1 MAVINVGGLSMTAL
15 LLTALLWHAGLPTG
29 ATLAQTGPEPARQ
42 QPPAV
47 SPPFQPEVSDPLLE
61 PVPPAPVQVGS
72 WDEALA
78 LLRQRSTDLRAALAR
93 VESAAGLRRVAL
105 AGLLPSVGGSAGV
118 QYNVL
123 DPGTPFVGGGIGG
136 GGVSGGDGDGPRP
149 TLLLGTA
156 TVTASM
162 PLLDWGAIQSLRSAS
177 ASRRAAELS
186 LEETRRQLTGELA
199 RALARVASAERL
211 AEVNRVNLRSAL
223 ERLALAQRRLEL
235 GAGTQLDVIRLR
247 QDAESARELV
257 VSGDNTLLQARDT
270 LALLLG
276 QEQPVGLARNVSLEE
291 LLNRGRQGCQSLQSL
306 EERPDLAAAREGL
319 EAARHDVSA
328 AQAQYLPTLEAQ
340 SSVVGLTV
348 DPGFAR
354 VPVWNIGAV
363 LSLPFYEGGARG
375 GRVRQARAQEET
387 ARQDVVARQRAASV
401 EVRQTRREV
410 GVARAEQE
418 IATRARE
425 LAAEND
431 RLTRR
436 AFEVGTG
443 TSQDLVVSA
452 AALRQAE
459 LNLVVREFQLS
470 QARIEAFLAEAACG
484 W

>member
-1 MAVINVGGLSMTAL
+1 MTAL
-15 LLTALLWHAGLPTG
+15 LLTALLWHAGLPAG
-29 ATLAQTGPEPARQ
+29 AMLAQTGPGAAPQ
-42 QPPAV
+42 QPTAV
-47 SPPFQPEVSDPLLE
+47 APPFQPEVSDPMLE

-72 WDEALA
+72 WDEALE
-78 LLRQRSTDLRAALAR
+78 LLRQRSTDLRIALAQ

-105 AGLLPSVGGSAGV
+105 AGLLPTVGGSAGV

-123 DPGTPFVGGGIGG
+123 DPETPFLGGGIGG
-136 GGVSGGDGDGPRP
+136 GGIGTGAGAGGGPRP
-149 TLLLGTA
+149 TVPLGTA
-156 TVTASM
+156 TVTASV
-162 PLLDWGAIQSLRSAS
+162 PLLDWSAIQSLRSAG

-199 RALARVASAERL
+199 RTLARVASAERIS
-211 AEVNRVNLRSAL
+211 EVNRVNLRSAL

-247 QDAESARELV
+247 QDAESARSSV
-257 VSGDNTLLQARDT
+257 VSGDNSLMQARDA
-270 LALLLG
+270 LALILG

-291 LLNRGRQGCQSLQSL
+291 LLNQGQQECRRLPSL
-306 EERPDLAAAREGL
+306 EERPDLAAARAQL
-319 EAARHDVSA
+319 EAAGHDVSA

-340 SSVVGLTV
+340 STVVGFTV

-363 LSLPFYEGGARG
+363 LTLPFYEGGARG

-387 ARQDVVARQRAASV
+387 ARQEVVERQRGASV
-401 EVRQTRREV
+401 EVRQVRREV
-410 GVARAEQE
+410 DVARAEQE

-425 LAAEND
+425 LAEEND

-436 AFEVGTG
+436 AFEVGAG

-459 LNLVVREFQLS
+459 LNLVVSELQLF
-470 QARIEAFLAEAACG
+470 QARIEAFLVEAACD

>member
-1 MAVINVGGLSMTAL
+1 MTAL

-29 ATLAQTGPEPARQ
+29 AMLAQT
-42 QPPAV
+42 PAV

-61 PVPPAPVQVGS
+61 PVAPAPVQVGS

-78 LLRQRSTDLRAALAR
+78 LLRQQSTDLRVALAR

-105 AGLLPSVGGSAGV
+105 AGLLPNLNGSAGV

-123 DPGTPFVGGGIGG
+123 DPSTPFIGGGVGGGGIGTG
-136 GGVSGGDGDGPRP
+136 GGDGPRP
-149 TLLLGTA
+149 TSPLGTA
-156 TVTASM
+156 TVTASV
-162 PLLDWGAIQSLRSAS
+162 PLLDWSAFQSLRSAS
-177 ASRRAAELS
+177 ASRRAAELT

-199 RALARVASAERL
+199 RALARVASSERIS
-211 AEVNRVNLRSAL
+211 EVNRVNLRSAL

-247 QDAESARELV
+247 QDAESARSSV
-257 VSGDNTLLQARDT
+257 VSGDNSLLQARDA
-270 LALLLG
+270 LALILG
-276 QEQPVGLARNVSLEE
+276 QEQPVGLTRGVSLEE
-291 LLNRGRQGCQSLQSL
+291 LLNRGQAQCQNL
-306 EERPDLAAAREGL
+306 EALEKRPDLAAARAQL
-319 EAARHDVSA
+319 EAAGHDVSA
-328 AQAQYLPTLEAQ
+328 ARAQYLPTLEAQ
-340 SSVVGLTV
+340 STVLGFTV

-363 LSLPFYEGGARG
+363 LTLPFYEGGARG

-387 ARQDVVARQRAASV
+387 ARQDVVARQRGATV

-410 GVARAEQE
+410 GVAGAELE

-459 LNLVVREFQLS
+459 LNLVVSEFQLF
-470 QARIEAFLAEAACG
+470 QARIEAFLAEAACD

>member
-1 MAVINVGGLSMTAL
+1 MSA
-15 LLTALLWHAGLPTG
+15 PY
-29 ATLAQTGPEPARQ
+29 
-42 QPPAV
+42 QP
-47 SPPFQPEVSDPLLE
+47 QVSDPLLE
-61 PVPPAPVQVGS
+61 PVAPAAVQVGS

-78 LLRQRSTDLRAALAR
+78 LLRQRSTNLRIALAR
-93 VESAAGLRRVAL
+93 VESAAGQRRVAL
-105 AGLLPSVGGSAGV
+105 AGLLPTVNGSASV

-123 DPGTPFVGGGIGG
+123 DPSSTPFLGGGAGGGIGG
-136 GGVSGGDGDGPRP
+136 GVGTGGGDGPRP
-149 TLLLGTA
+149 TSPLGTA
-156 TVTASM
+156 TVTASV
-162 PLLDWGAIQSLRSAS
+162 PLLDWSALQSLRSAG

-186 LEETRRQLTGELA
+186 LEEARRQLTGELA
-199 RALARVASAERL
+199 RALARVASSERL

-247 QDAESARELV
+247 QDAESARSSV
-257 VSGDNTLLQARDT
+257 VSGDNSLLQARDD
-270 LALLLG
+270 LALILG

-291 LLNRGRQGCQSLQSL
+291 LLNGGQRECRSLPSL
-306 EERPDLAAAREGL
+306 EERPDLAAARAQL
-319 EAARHDVSA
+319 EAAEHDVSA
-328 AQAQYLPTLEAQ
+328 AQARYLPTLAAQ
-340 SSVVGLTV
+340 STVVGLTV

-363 LSLPFYEGGARG
+363 LTVPFYEGGARG

-387 ARQDVVARQRAASV
+387 ARQQAVELQRGASV

-410 GVARAEQE
+410 DVARSGLE

-436 AFEVGTG
+436 AFEVGAG

-452 AALRQAE
+452 AALRQTE
-459 LNLVVREFQLS
+459 LNLVVSEFQLF
-470 QARIEAFLAEAACG
+470 QARIEAFLAEAACD

>member
-1 MAVINVGGLSMTAL
+1 
-15 LLTALLWHAGLPTG
+15 
-29 ATLAQTGPEPARQ
+29 
-42 QPPAV
+42 
-47 SPPFQPEVSDPLLE
+47 
-61 PVPPAPVQVGS
+61 
-72 WDEALA
+72 
-78 LLRQRSTDLRAALAR
+78 
-93 VESAAGLRRVAL
+93 
-105 AGLLPSVGGSAGV
+105 
-118 QYNVL
+118 VL
-123 DPGTPFVGGGIGG
+123 DPSTPFIGGGIGG
-136 GGVSGGDGDGPRP
+136 GGIGGGVGGGGGDGPRP
-149 TLLLGTA
+149 TTPLGTA
-156 TVTASM
+156 TVTASV
-162 PLLDWGAIQSLRSAS
+162 PLFDWGAIQSLRSAG

-199 RALARVASAERL
+199 RALARVASSERL

-247 QDAESARELV
+247 QDAESARSSV
-257 VSGDNTLLQARDT
+257 VSGDNSLMQARDA
-270 LALLLG
+270 LALILG

-291 LLNRGRQGCQSLQSL
+291 LLNQGQQECRRLPSL
-306 EERPDLAAAREGL
+306 EERPDLAAARAQL
-319 EAARHDVSA
+319 EAAGHDVSA

-340 SSVVGLTV
+340 STVVGFTV

-354 VPVWNIGAV
+354 VPVWNVGAV
-363 LSLPFYEGGARG
+363 LTLPFYEGGARG

-387 ARQDVVARQRAASV
+387 VRQQVLERQRGVSV
-401 EVRQTRREV
+401 EVRQVRREV
-410 GVARAEQE
+410 DVARAEQE

-443 TSQDLVVSA
+443 TSQELVVSA

-459 LNLVVREFQLS
+459 LNLVVSELQLF
-470 QARIEAFLAEAACG
+470 QARIEAFLVEAACD

>member
-1 MAVINVGGLSMTAL
+1 MTVL
-15 LLTALLWHAGLPTG
+15 LLTALLWHAGLPAG
-29 ATLAQTGPEPARQ
+29 VTLAQSGPETAPRP
-42 QPPAV
+42 PPAE
-47 SPPFQPEVSDPLLE
+47 SPPFQPEVSDPMLE
-61 PVPPAPVQVGS
+61 PVPPAPVRVGS
-72 WDEALA
+72 WDAALE
-78 LLRQRSTDLRAALAR
+78 LLRQRSTDLRVALAR

-118 QYNVL
+118 QLNVL
-123 DPGTPFVGGGIGG
+123 DPDSTPFLGGGGIGG
-136 GGVSGGDGDGPRP
+136 GTGGDGNGLRTTSP
-149 TLLLGTA
+149 LGTA
-156 TVTASM
+156 TVAASQ
-162 PLLDWGAIQSLRSAS
+162 PLFDWSALQSLRSAN

-186 LEETRRQLTGELA
+186 LEEMRRQLTGVLA
-199 RALARVASAERL
+199 RTLARVASAERL

-235 GAGTQLDVIRLR
+235 GAGTRLDVIRLR
-247 QDAESARELV
+247 QDAESARASV
-257 VSGDNTLLQARDT
+257 VSGDDTLMRARDA
-270 LALLLG
+270 LALVLG
-276 QEQPVGLARNVSLEE
+276 QEQPVGLEPDVSLEG
-291 LLNRGRQGCQSLQSL
+291 LLERGRRECRSLPSL
-306 EERPDLAAAREGL
+306 EERPDLAAARARL
-319 EAARHDVSA
+319 EAAGHEVSA
-328 AQAQYLPTLEAQ
+328 ARARYLPTLEAQ
-340 SSVVGLTV
+340 STVVGLTV

-354 VPVWNIGAV
+354 VPVWNVGAV

-375 GRVRQARAQEET
+375 GLVRQARAQEET
-387 ARQDVVARQRAASV
+387 ARQDVVASQRAASV

-410 GVARAEQE
+410 DVARAGQE

-459 LNLVVREFQLS
+459 LSLVVSEFQLV
-470 QARIEAFLAEAACG
+470 QARIEAFLAEAACD

>member
-1 MAVINVGGLSMTAL
+1 MTAL
-15 LLTALLWHAGLPTG
+15 LLAALLWHAGLPAG
-29 ATLAQTGPEPARQ
+29 ALLAQTGPGAAPP

-47 SPPFQPEVSDPLLE
+47 SQPFQPEVSDPMLE

-72 WDEALA
+72 WDEALE
-78 LLRQRSTDLRAALAR
+78 LLRQRSTDLRIALAQ

-105 AGLLPSVGGSAGV
+105 AGLLPTIGGSAGV

-123 DPGTPFVGGGIGG
+123 DPATPFIGGGIGG
-136 GGVSGGDGDGPRP
+136 GGIGGGGIGAGGGDGPRP
-149 TLLLGTA
+149 TTPLGTA
-156 TVTASM
+156 MVTASV
-162 PLLDWGAIQSLRSAS
+162 PLLDWGALQSLRSAG

-199 RALARVASAERL
+199 RTLARVAAAERIS
-211 AEVNRVNLRSAL
+211 EVNRVNLRAAL

-247 QDAESARELV
+247 QDAESARSSV
-257 VSGDNTLLQARDT
+257 VSGDNSLMQARDA
-270 LALLLG
+270 LALILG

-291 LLNRGRQGCQSLQSL
+291 LLNQGQQECRSLPSL
-306 EERPDLAAAREGL
+306 EERPDLAAARAQL
-319 EAARHDVSA
+319 EAAGHDVSA

-340 SSVVGLTV
+340 STVLGFTV

-363 LSLPFYEGGARG
+363 LTLPFYEGGARG
-375 GRVRQARAQEET
+375 GRVRQARAQEEA
-387 ARQDVVARQRAASV
+387 ARQEVVERQRGASV
-401 EVRQTRREV
+401 EVRQVRREV
-410 GVARAEQE
+410 DVARAEQE

-436 AFEVGTG
+436 AFEVGAG

-459 LNLVVREFQLS
+459 LNLVVSELQLF
-470 QARIEAFLAEAACG
+470 QARIEAFLVEAACD

>member
-1 MAVINVGGLSMTAL
+1 MTAL
-15 LLTALLWHAGLPTG
+15 LLTALLWHAGLPAG
-29 ATLAQTGPEPARQ
+29 ALLAQTGPGAAPPQ
-42 QPPAV
+42 QPPAAV

-61 PVPPAPVQVGS
+61 PVPPAPVLVGS

-78 LLRQRSTDLRAALAR
+78 LLRQQSTDLRVALAR
-93 VESAAGLRRVAL
+93 VESAAGQRRVAL
-105 AGLLPSVGGSAGV
+105 AGLLPTLGGSAGV

-123 DPGTPFVGGGIGG
+123 DPATPFVGGGLGG
-136 GGVSGGDGDGPRP
+136 GIGTGGGDGPRP
-149 TLLLGTA
+149 TSPLGTA
-156 TVTASM
+156 TVTASV
-162 PLLDWGAIQSLRSAS
+162 PLLDWSAFQSLRSAS
-177 ASRRAAELS
+177 SSRRAAELS

-199 RALARVASAERL
+199 RALARVASSERIS
-211 AEVNRVNLRSAL
+211 EVNRVNLRSAL

-247 QDAESARELV
+247 QDAESARSSV
-257 VSGDNTLLQARDT
+257 VSGDNSLLQARDA
-270 LALLLG
+270 LALILG
-276 QEQPVGLARNVSLEE
+276 QEKPVGLTRGVSLEE
-291 LLNRGRQGCQSLQSL
+291 LLNHGQRRCQGLQAL
-306 EERPDLAAAREGL
+306 EERPDLAAARAQL
-319 EAARHDVSA
+319 EAAGHDVSA
-328 AQAQYLPTLEAQ
+328 ARAQYLPTLEAQ
-340 SSVVGLTV
+340 STVLGFTV

-363 LSLPFYEGGARG
+363 LTLPFYEGGARG

-387 ARQDVVARQRAASV
+387 ARQEVVSRQRGASV

-410 GVARAEQE
+410 GVAGAELE

-459 LNLVVREFQLS
+459 LNLVVSEFQLF
-470 QARIEAFLAEAACG
+470 QARIEAFLAEAACD

>member
-1 MAVINVGGLSMTAL
+1 MTAL
-15 LLTALLWHAGLPTG
+15 LLTALLWHAGVPAG
-29 ATLAQTGPEPARQ
+29 APLAQTGPGAAPQ
-42 QPPAV
+42 QPTAV

-72 WDEALA
+72 WDEALE
-78 LLRQRSTDLRAALAR
+78 LLRQRSTDLRVALAQ
-93 VESAAGLRRVAL
+93 VESAAGLRRAAL
-105 AGLLPSVGGSAGV
+105 AGLLPTVGGSAGV
-118 QYNVL
+118 QSNVL
-123 DPGTPFVGGGIGG
+123 DPSTPFIGGGIGG
-136 GGVSGGDGDGPRP
+136 GGIGGGVGGGDGPRP
-149 TLLLGTA
+149 TSPLGTA
-156 TVTASM
+156 TVTASV
-162 PLLDWGAIQSLRSAS
+162 PLFDWSALQSLRSAS

-199 RALARVASAERL
+199 RALARVASSERL
-211 AEVNRVNLRSAL
+211 SEVNRVNLRSAL

-247 QDAESARELV
+247 QDAESARSSV
-257 VSGDNTLLQARDT
+257 VSADNSLQQARDT
-270 LALLLG
+270 LALILG
-276 QEQPVGLARNVSLEE
+276 QEQPVGLARDVSLEE
-291 LLNRGRQGCQSLQSL
+291 LLNGGQRECRSLQSL
-306 EERPDLAAAREGL
+306 EERPDLAASRAQL
-319 EAARHDVSA
+319 EAAGHDVSA
-328 AQAQYLPTLEAQ
+328 ARAQYLPTLEAQ
-340 SSVVGLTV
+340 STVVAFTV
-348 DPGFAR
+348 EPGFAR

-363 LSLPFYEGGARG
+363 LTLPFYEGGARG

-387 ARQDVVARQRAASV
+387 ARQQVVERQRGASV

-410 GVARAEQE
+410 DVARAGLE
-418 IATRARE
+418 ISTRARE

-459 LNLVVREFQLS
+459 LNLVVSEFQLF
-470 QARIEAFLAEAACG
+470 QARIEAFLVEAACD

>member
-1 MAVINVGGLSMTAL
+1 MTAL
-15 LLTALLWHAGLPTG
+15 LLTALLWHAGLPAG
-29 ATLAQTGPEPARQ
+29 AMLAQT
-42 QPPAV
+42 PAV
-47 SPPFQPEVSDPLLE
+47 APPFQPEVSDPLLE
-61 PVPPAPVQVGS
+61 PVPPAPVLVGS

-78 LLRQRSTDLRAALAR
+78 LLRQQSTDLRVALAR
-93 VESAAGLRRVAL
+93 VESAAGQRRVAL
-105 AGLLPSVGGSAGV
+105 AGLLPTVGGSAGV

-123 DPGTPFVGGGIGG
+123 DPSTPFIGGGIGG
-136 GGVSGGDGDGPRP
+136 GIGTGGGDGPRP
-149 TLLLGTA
+149 TSPLGTA
-156 TVTASM
+156 TVTASV
-162 PLLDWGAIQSLRSAS
+162 PLLDWSALQSLRSAS

-199 RALARVASAERL
+199 RALARVASSERL
-211 AEVNRVNLRSAL
+211 SEVNRVNLRSAL

-247 QDAESARELV
+247 QDAESARSSV
-257 VSGDNTLLQARDT
+257 VSGDNSLLQARDA
-270 LALLLG
+270 LALILG
-276 QEQPVGLARNVSLEE
+276 QEKPVGLTRGVSLEE
-291 LLNRGRQGCQSLQSL
+291 LLNRGQQQCQGLQAL
-306 EERPDLAAAREGL
+306 EERPDLAAARAQL
-319 EAARHDVSA
+319 EAAGHDVSA

-340 SSVVGLTV
+340 STVVGFTV

-363 LSLPFYEGGARG
+363 LTLPFYEGGARG
-375 GRVRQARAQEET
+375 GRMRQARAQEET
-387 ARQDVVARQRAASV
+387 ARQDVVARQRGASV
-401 EVRQTRREV
+401 EVRQVRREV
-410 GVARAEQE
+410 GVAGAGLE

-459 LNLVVREFQLS
+459 LNLVVSEFQLF
-470 QARIEAFLAEAACG
+470 QARIEAFLAEAACD

>member
-1 MAVINVGGLSMTAL
+1 MTAL
-15 LLTALLWHAGLPTG
+15 LLTALLWHAGLPAG
-29 ATLAQTGPEPARQ
+29 AMLAQTGPGAAPQ
-42 QPPAV
+42 QPTAV
-47 SPPFQPEVSDPLLE
+47 SPPFQPEVSDPMLE

-72 WDEALA
+72 WDEALE
-78 LLRQRSTDLRAALAR
+78 LLRQRSTDLRIALAQ

-105 AGLLPSVGGSAGV
+105 AGLLPTVGGSAGV

-123 DPGTPFVGGGIGG
+123 DPATPFIGGGIGG
-136 GGVSGGDGDGPRP
+136 GGIGAGGGDGPLP
-149 TLLLGTA
+149 TAPLGTV
-156 TVTASM
+156 TVTASV
-162 PLLDWGAIQSLRSAS
+162 PLLDWGAIQSLRSAG

-199 RALARVASAERL
+199 RTLARVASAERIS
-211 AEVNRVNLRSAL
+211 EVNRVNLRAAL

-247 QDAESARELV
+247 QDAESARSSV
-257 VSGDNTLLQARDT
+257 VSGDNSLMQARDT
-270 LALLLG
+270 LALILG

-291 LLNRGRQGCQSLQSL
+291 LLKQGQQECRSLPSL
-306 EERPDLAAAREGL
+306 EERPDLAAARAQV
-319 EAARHDVSA
+319 EAAGHDVAA

-340 SSVVGLTV
+340 STVVGFTV

-363 LSLPFYEGGARG
+363 LTLPFYEGGARG

-387 ARQDVVARQRAASV
+387 ARQEVVERRRGASV
-401 EVRQTRREV
+401 EVRQVRREV
-410 GVARAEQE
+410 DVARAEQE

-436 AFEVGTG
+436 AFEVGAG

-459 LNLVVREFQLS
+459 LNLVVSELQLF
-470 QARIEAFLAEAACG
+470 QARIEAFLVEAACD

>member
-1 MAVINVGGLSMTAL
+1 MTAL

-29 ATLAQTGPEPARQ
+29 AMLAQIAP
-42 QPPAV
+42 
-47 SPPFQPEVSDPLLE
+47 PPFQPEVSDPLLV

-72 WDEALA
+72 WDEALE
-78 LLRQRSTDLRAALAR
+78 LLRQRSTDLRVALAR

-123 DPGTPFVGGGIGG
+123 DPGSTPFLGGGIGG
-136 GGVSGGDGDGPRP
+136 GGIGGGVGGGVGGGDGPRP
-149 TLLLGTA
+149 TSPLGIA
-156 TVTASM
+156 TVTASV
-162 PLLDWGAIQSLRSAS
+162 PLLDWSALQSLRSAS

-186 LEETRRQLTGELA
+186 LEEMRRQLTG
-199 RALARVASAERL
+199 ALARTLARLVSAERL

-247 QDAESARELV
+247 QDAESARSSV
-257 VSGDNTLLQARDT
+257 VSGDNTLQQARDA

-276 QEQPVGLARNVSLEE
+276 LEQPVGLARNVSLEE
-291 LLNRGRQGCQSLQSL
+291 LLVRGQRECRSLQSL
-306 EERPDLAAAREGL
+306 EKRPDLAAARAQL
-319 EAARHDVSA
+319 EAAGHDVA
-328 AQAQYLPTLEAQ
+328 AARAQYLPTLEAQ
-340 SSVVGLTV
+340 STVVGLTV

-375 GRVRQARAQEET
+375 GRVRQARAQEE
-387 ARQDVVARQRAASV
+387 AVRQEVVERQRAVSV
-401 EVRQTRREV
+401 EVRQARREV
-410 GVARAEQE
+410 DVARAGQE
-418 IATRARE
+418 IAARARE

-443 TSQDLVVSA
+443 TSQELVVSA

-459 LNLVVREFQLS
+459 LNLVVSEVQLF
-470 QARIEAFLAEAACG
+470 QARIEAFLAEAACD